1 VDEKEIEYV
10 LHSWKQPS
18 PLVVRSQ
25 VEASPYPLSGIRIW
39 YRGLGSPYCCG
50 STLRCAPRAHV
61 LTTLA
66 LSVVFNEWR
75 IYKCPWLAWFGL
87 QDPAEQSL
95 SPGGHLNLNLATVP
109 GSQPELPEA
118 RGHLCTRCYY
128 ALLPISRVSFCL
140 REKHEV

>member
-1 VDEKEIEYV
+1 MLRTVIGKLQSGRERDRVCASQLEAT
-10 LHSWKQPS
+10 QS

-25 VEASPYPLSGIRIW
+25 VEASPYPLSGIKFW
-39 YRGLGSPYCCG
+39 DRGLGSPYCCG

-61 LTTLA
+61 STTLA

-118 RGHLCTRCYY
+118 RGHLCTRC
-128 ALLPISRVSFCL
+128 
-140 REKHEV
+140 